1 MKLSRW
7 LCLIV
12 VFFLI
17 SASAAQ
23 GAGDIVIKVATLAP
37 QGSEYHKI
45 LQEMGA
51 EWQKASNG
59 RIVFRLYPGGVTG
72 DDLDIIRKMR
82 LGTLDA
88 GLLTVGG
95 LSHIDRRILALEV
108 PLAYA
113 DYREL
118 DCVRDQIG
126 PQLERQMEE
135 KGFIVLGWS
144 DGGWTRFFTKSP
156 VRTPDD
162 LRKLKMFSLAGD
174 DQYVELCKKAGFNPV
189 PLPSTEIATALQT
202 GLVNAITMT
211 PQGVL
216 LMQWQKQ
223 LTYMTDLNWAVL
235 MGGILI
241 SKSAWDKI
249 PVEIRPAIRQA
260 SLKACQRMRE
270 FSRQTEQRDIDA
282 LKKSGARV
290 VPVDE
295 KVRDEW
301 RAMIEGVLT
310 QVRGSY
316 VPAEALDTA
325 LKLRDRCRLQ
335 AGKAGK

>member
-23 GAGDIVIKVATLAP
+23 GAADIVIKVATLAP

-126 PQLERQMEE
+126 PQFPLPLRSPRPCPGGRERQMEE

-162 LRKLKMFSLAGD
+162 LKKLKMFSLAGD

-202 GLVNAITMT
+202 GLVNAITMS

-223 LTYMTDLNWAVL
+223 LHLYDRSQLGCAH
-235 MGGILI
+235 GGHSDI
-241 SKSAWDKI
+241 
-249 PVEIRPAIRQA
+249 EIR
-260 SLKACQRMRE
+260 LGE
-270 FSRQTEQRDIDA
+270 NSR
-282 LKKSGARV
+282 
-290 VPVDE
+290 
-295 KVRDEW
+295 
-301 RAMIEGVLT
+301 
-310 QVRGSY
+310 
-316 VPAEALDTA
+316 
-325 LKLRDRCRLQ
+325 
-335 AGKAGK
+335 